1 MKATAIIILHL
12 FFLSFSCSNTGGVS
26 KLEQETNEAIEK
38 AIGKTSD
45 EFYGKLDQLLTLEI
59 ASKVA
64 GYSAD
69 QAKKEY
75 SKFLKDPATLAFPIY
90 GIKEELKR

>member
-45 EFYGKLDQLLTLEI
+45 EFYGKLDH
-59 ASKVA
+59 
-64 GYSAD
+64 Y
-69 QAKKEY
+69 
-75 SKFLKDPATLAFPIY
+75 
-90 GIKEELKR
+90 